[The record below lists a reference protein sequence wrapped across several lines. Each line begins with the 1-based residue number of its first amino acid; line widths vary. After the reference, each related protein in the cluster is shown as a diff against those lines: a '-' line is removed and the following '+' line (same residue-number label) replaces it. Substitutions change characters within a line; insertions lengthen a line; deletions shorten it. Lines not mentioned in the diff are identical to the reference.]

1 MALDGLVIRV
11 AAVAAVLAVAV
22 GALAPVAAAQQ
33 VVNVY
38 SGRQEV
44 LIQPQL
50 QAFTAATG
58 IAVNFVSAG
67 NDALIERM
75 RAEGANSPA
84 DVLLTVDVGRLIR
97 AKTAGLLRPI
107 ESEAITAAIPR
118 QFRDGEGYWVG
129 LGMRSRVFFYSPER
143 VDPSQLSTYEDLADP
158 RWSGRICIRS
168 SSNVYNQSLLGALIA
183 RSGAEAAELW
193 AAGVAAN
200 MARQPQG
207 GDRDQIAAVAAG
219 ECDIAVANTYYFAG
233 MRNGTPEE
241 QAAAAK
247 VRLFWPSQDGTGAH
261 VNISGGGIAAY
272 APHPENALRLLEFLA
287 GEEAQ
292 RIYAEVVYE
301 YPVRPGVGIS
311 GALREFGA
319 FKADDLN
326 LDQVAAHQDEALR
339 IFDRVGWR

>member
-1 MALDGLVIRV
+1 MEFARRAIRV
-11 AAVAAVLAVAV
+11 AAGAAAFVAAFAAT
-22 GALAPVAAAQQ
+22 AAAQQ

-50 QAFTAATG
+50 KAFTAATG

-67 NDALIERM
+67 DDALIERM
-75 RAEGANSPA
+75 KAEGANSPA
-84 DVLLTVDVGRLIR
+84 DILLTVDVGRLIR
-97 AKTAGLLRPI
+97 AKTAGLLRPV
-107 ESEAITAAIPR
+107 ESELLAASIPP
-118 QFRDGEGYWVG
+118 QFHDGEGYWIG
-129 LGMRSRVFFYSPER
+129 LGMRGRVFFYSPER
-143 VDPSQLSTYEDLADP
+143 VDLAELSTYEDLADP
-158 RWSGRICIRS
+158 KWRGRICIRS
-168 SSNVYNQSLLGALIA
+168 SSNVYNQSLLGAMIA
-183 RSGAEAAELW
+183 HNGPQVAESW

-200 MARQPQG
+200 MARPPQG

-233 MRNGTPEE
+233 MRNGTSEE

-247 VRLFWPSQDGTGAH
+247 VRLFWPSQDGAGAH
-261 VNISGGGIAAY
+261 VNISGGGVAAN

-311 GALREFGA
+311 EALLEFGA
-319 FKADDLN
+319 FKADTLN

-339 IFDRVGWR
+339 IFDRIGWR